1 MIKMQPL
8 GEYIL
13 VQKII
18 KEKPPGAIITLHQL
32 DDNEPQYKV
41 ISVGPDV
48 NNNERN
54 LILHGN
60 IIYISKYNT
69 HPLKIDNQEFLLV
82 KKEHVL
88 GVCNGC

>member
-1 MIKMQPL
+1 MLKMQPI

-18 KEKPPGAIITLHQL
+18 KEKPQGTIITLHEI
-32 DDNEPQYKV
+32 DANEPQYKV
-41 ISVGPDV
+41 ISAGSDAQIVKHND
-48 NNNERN
+48 
-54 LILHGN
+54 

-88 GVCNGC
+88 GIVNGS